1 MERPIGQLLGHV
13 MAHSDLMA
21 APWRWA
27 TRVPFVIVA
36 CVAPCLGLDGQGVAV
51 DGKCGVTGKKPSPE
65 GKKPKGEGGTGMR
78 YEREQPAGPGRR
90 RVPNMRESHQMAT

>member
-13 MAHSDLMA
+13 TAHSDLMA

-27 TRVPFVIVA
+27 TRVAFVIVA
-36 CVAPCLGLDGQGVAV
+36 CVCVCVAPCVGLDGQGVAV
-51 DGKCGVTGKKPSPE
+51 DGKCGLTGKKPSPA
-65 GKKPKGEGGTGMR
+65 GKKGMR
-78 YEREQPAGPGRR
+78 YEREQSAGPGRR